1 MAMPAALARYHAA
14 RRATTAPVRRGP
26 SPLVAKLKDKLAS
39 AQKRARKVASGNSGL
54 MKDVA
59 AFGGG
64 AALAYGQKTGV
75 VPARVG
81 PQGMAVDT
89 ALVIAALG
97 AFVLPRFIKGR
108 MGAIAHDATLG
119 IAGVAGYR
127 MGSGEPVL
135 GDDAEDDGLSGA
147 GWEDVAS

>member
-14 RRATTAPVRRGP
+14 RRATTAPARRGP

-64 AALAYGQKTGV
+64 VALGYGEKTGV
-75 VPARVG
+75 VPARIG

-89 ALVIAALG
+89 ALVIATLG
-97 AFVLPRFIKGR
+97 AFVLPRFLKGR

-119 IAGVAGYR
+119 IAGVAGHR
-127 MGSGEPVL
+127 MGSGVPVL
-135 GDDAEDDGLSGA
+135 GDSADDDGLSGA